1 MQSSANSLQG
11 DWTQLGRSLMYTKK
25 YRAKHR
31 ALWDSRV
38 DGGWVWRLAIE
49 YDLLVPSLQEMGYPL
64 LGRSSYPVVVE
75 FEEETTMGELIEGLR
90 EV

>member
-1 MQSSANSLQG
+1 MGLQSG
-11 DWTQLGRSLMYTKK
+11 LGLN
-25 YRAKHR
+25 
-31 ALWDSRV
+31 
-38 DGGWVWRLAIE
+38 GRLTIE

-75 FEEETTMGELIEGLR
+75 FEEETTMGDFIEGLR